1 MMMMPMDLNKEL
13 QKKDFAQTLAR
24 GLACMEV
31 LADATVPLGCSEVAT
46 AMGVSRAAARR
57 ILLTLV
63 HLGYVAEQ
71 RGAYSPTPKVLS
83 LGRGMLSKSSLWST
97 IAPEVLHFANQF
109 DDACSISVLE
119 GLDILFVCRDA
130 TRRIFTSRLGVG
142 DRLPAHCSASGKVL
156 LANLSEDALKQR
168 LEGVALK
175 TQGPA
180 SITDVEKLAIALRQ
194 IKSVG
199 YALAIDEMEAGTL
212 SLAVPLRERSGKVVA
227 AISFASHRSRRTP
240 EDLYANVLP
249 HLQETS
255 LKIEAIIRDFQD
267 RGWVII

>member
-1 MMMMPMDLNKEL
+1 MDSTKEL

-31 LADATVPLGCSEVAT
+31 LADATMPMGCSEVAA

-71 RGAYSPTPKVLS
+71 RGVYSPTPRVLS
-83 LGRGMLSKSSLWST
+83 LGRGMLAKNSLWST
-97 IAPEVLHFANQF
+97 VAPEVLQLANQF

-156 LANLSEDALKQR
+156 LANLPEEVLAQR
-168 LEGVALK
+168 LEGVSLKAQGPSAIIDSTRLMIALK
-175 TQGPA
+175 
-180 SITDVEKLAIALRQ
+180 Q
-194 IKSVG
+194 IRTVG

-212 SLAVPLRERSGKVVA
+212 SLAVPLHERGGKVVA
-227 AISFASHRSRRTP
+227 AMSFASHRSRRTP
-240 EDLYANVLP
+240 EDLSANVLP
-249 HLQETS
+249 HLQEVA
-255 LKIEAIIRDFQD
+255 LRIEATIRDFQD